1 MLWYERVPLP
11 SISTNATHGTAW
23 TNTISV
29 DDMAAVVAQFRLG
42 AEIPGF
48 RSFFPLPLCHIGCPT
63 RLFAT
68 DMPAMPSSPR
78 SDMETDLTKLSS
90 PRIFL
95 VRMLVFLVLCALI
108 GIVLYKQIVVAFFAN
123 PGLNALIGAVLL
135 IGIIL
140 SFRQVIR
147 LYPEVRWVNNFR
159 IADPGL
165 AVDRRPTLLAP
176 MAAILGGERS
186 GRMSISQQT
195 MRHLLDSIATR
206 LDEARDISRYM
217 TGLLVFLGL
226 LGTFWGLIE
235 TVGSVG
241 KVIDGLKVGGDA
253 GALFDTL
260 KEGLAAPLGG
270 MGISFSSSLFGLA
283 GSLILGFLDLQS
295 SQAQNRF
302 YTDLEDWLAT
312 TVREYS
318 SGDGGAVAVAGGSGN
333 LQHAIE
339 RLRVAVEEGAGTRG
353 TTAAMANLAEA
364 IQGLVAHM
372 RTEQQMIREWAD
384 GQGEQNREIKRLLE
398 RLARQPEKS

>member
-1 MLWYERVPLP
+1 
-11 SISTNATHGTAW
+11 
-23 TNTISV
+23 
-29 DDMAAVVAQFRLG
+29 
-42 AEIPGF
+42 
-48 RSFFPLPLCHIGCPT
+48 
-63 RLFAT
+63 
-68 DMPAMPSSPR
+68 MPASTR
-78 SDMETDLTKLSS
+78 SAMEVELTKLSS

-95 VRMLVFLVLCALI
+95 VRMLVFLVLCALVMV
-108 GIVLYKQIVVAFFAN
+108 VLYRQIIQAFFAN
-123 PGLNALIGAVLL
+123 PGLNALIGVVLL
-135 IGIIL
+135 VGIIL

-147 LYPEVRWVNNFR
+147 LYPEVAWVNNFR

-165 AVDRRPTLLAP
+165 AIARHPTLLAP
-176 MAAILGGERS
+176 MAAILGGERT
-186 GRMSISQQT
+186 GRMTISQQT

-226 LGTFWGLIE
+226 LGTLWGLIE

-253 GALFDTL
+253 GALFETL
-260 KEGLAAPLGG
+260 KGGLAAPLGG

-312 TVREYS
+312 TVREYGGEGAA
-318 SGDGGAVAVAGGSGN
+318 GDLQGAIDRLRAAMEEGGSGGN
-333 LQHAIE
+333 RA
-339 RLRVAVEEGAGTRG
+339 
-353 TTAAMANLAEA
+353 TTTAMANLAEA

-384 GQGEQNREIKRLLE
+384 GQGEQSREIKRLLE
-398 RLARQPEKS
+398 HLARQPEKS

>member
-1 MLWYERVPLP
+1 M
-11 SISTNATHGTAW
+11 
-23 TNTISV
+23 
-29 DDMAAVVAQFRLG
+29 
-42 AEIPGF
+42 EI
-48 RSFFPLPLCHIGCPT
+48 
-63 RLFAT
+63 
-68 DMPAMPSSPR
+68 
-78 SDMETDLTKLSS
+78 ELTKLSS

-95 VRMLVFLVLCALI
+95 VRMLVFLVLCALVTV
-108 GIVLYKQIVVAFFAN
+108 VLYKQIITAFFAN

-135 IGIIL
+135 IGTIL
-140 SFRQVIR
+140 SFRQVLR
-147 LYPEVRWVNNFR
+147 LYPEVAWVNNFR

-165 AVDRRPTLLAP
+165 AVERHPKLLAP
-176 MAAILGGERS
+176 MAAILGGERT
-186 GRMSISQQT
+186 GRMTISQQT

-302 YTDLEDWLAT
+302 YTDLEDWLAS
-312 TVREYS
+312 TVRGYS
-318 SGDGGAVAVAGGSGN
+318 SESGSGTSGELQTAVAQLRTTLEEGGGS
-333 LQHAIE
+333 
-339 RLRVAVEEGAGTRG
+339 RG

-372 RTEQQMIREWAD
+372 RNEQQMIREWAD
-384 GQGEQNREIKRLLE
+384 GQGEQNREIKKLLE
-398 RLARQPEKS
+398 RIARQPEKN

>member
-1 MLWYERVPLP
+1 MLEYRLRIAPRNVPWRSENTAARSVFPP
-11 SISTNATHGTAW
+11 S
-23 TNTISV
+23 
-29 DDMAAVVAQFRLG
+29 
-42 AEIPGF
+42 
-48 RSFFPLPLCHIGCPT
+48 LCHIEARNGRFPNPDYLPMPT
-63 RLFAT
+63 GARS
-68 DMPAMPSSPR
+68 AM
-78 SDMETDLTKLSS
+78 EIELTKLSS

-108 GIVLYKQIVVAFFAN
+108 LVVLYKQIITAFFAN

-140 SFRQVIR
+140 AFRQVIR
-147 LYPEVRWVNNFR
+147 LYPEVAWVNNFR

-165 AVDRRPTLLAP
+165 AIDRRPTLLAP

-186 GRMSISQQT
+186 GRMTISQQT

-241 KVIDGLKVGGDA
+241 KVIEGLKVGGDA
-253 GALFDTL
+253 GSLFDTL

-302 YTDLEDWLAT
+302 YTDLEDWLAS
-312 TVREYS
+312 TVKGYAA
-318 SGDGGAVAVAGGSGN
+318 DGAGAGVE
-333 LQHAIE
+333 LQNAIE
-339 RLRVAVEEGAGTRG
+339 KLRAGLEEGGGNRAA
-353 TTAAMANLAEA
+353 TAAMATLAEA

-384 GQGEQNREIKRLLE
+384 GQGEQNREIKKLLE
-398 RLARQPEKS
+398 RLARQPEKN

>member
-1 MLWYERVPLP
+1 MQVEL
-11 SISTNATHGTAW
+11 N
-23 TNTISV
+23 
-29 DDMAAVVAQFRLG
+29 
-42 AEIPGF
+42 
-48 RSFFPLPLCHIGCPT
+48 
-63 RLFAT
+63 
-68 DMPAMPSSPR
+68 
-78 SDMETDLTKLSS
+78 KLST

-95 VRMLVFLVLCALI
+95 VRMLVFLVLCALLMV
-108 GIVLYKQIVVAFFAN
+108 VLYKQIVVAFFAN
-123 PGLNALIGAVLL
+123 PGLNALIGLVLL
-135 IGIIL
+135 IGTIL
-140 SFRQVIR
+140 CFRQVIR
-147 LYPEVRWVNNFR
+147 LYPEVAWVNNFR

-165 AVDRRPTLLAP
+165 AAERQHPRLLAP
-176 MAAILGGERS
+176 MAAILGGERT
-186 GRMSISQQT
+186 GRMTITQQT

-302 YTDLEDWLAT
+302 YTDLEDWLAS
-312 TVREYS
+312 TVRGYS
-318 SGDGGAVAVAGGSGN
+318 AEASAGGELQSAIDRLRATMEEGGAG
-333 LQHAIE
+333 
-339 RLRVAVEEGAGTRG
+339 RG

-372 RTEQQMIREWAD
+372 RSEQQMIREWAD
-384 GQGEQNREIKRLLE
+384 GQGEQSREIKKLLE
-398 RLARQPEKS
+398 RIARQPENN

>member
-1 MLWYERVPLP
+1 MP
-11 SISTNATHGTAW
+11 
-23 TNTISV
+23 
-29 DDMAAVVAQFRLG
+29 
-42 AEIPGF
+42 PG
-48 RSFFPLPLCHIGCPT
+48 P
-63 RLFAT
+63 
-68 DMPAMPSSPR
+68 SPR
-78 SDMETDLTKLSS
+78 STIDIDYTKLSS
-90 PRIFL
+90 SSVFL
-95 VRMLVFLVLCALI
+95 VRMLVFLVLCALV
-108 GIVLYKQIVVAFFAN
+108 GVVLYKQIIQAFFAN
-123 PGLNALIGAVLL
+123 PGLNALIGGVLF

-140 SFRQVIR
+140 AFRQVIR
-147 LYPEVRWVNNFR
+147 LYPEVSWVNNFR
-159 IADPGL
+159 VADPGL
-165 AVDRRPTLLAP
+165 APARHPKLLAP

-186 GRMSISQQT
+186 GRMTITQTT

-241 KVIDGLKVGGDA
+241 KVIDGLKVGGDS

-312 TVREYS
+312 TVREYGGGEVVAAA
-318 SGDGGAVAVAGGSGN
+318 SGGVASGELQAAV
-333 LQHAIE
+333 E
-339 RLRVAVEEGAGTRG
+339 RLRSVLEEGTASRS
-353 TTAAMANLAEA
+353 TTASMASLAEA
-364 IQGLVAHM
+364 IQALVSHM

-384 GQGEQNREIKRLLE
+384 GQGEQNREIRRLLE
-398 RLARQPEKS
+398 RIARQPEKS

>member
-1 MLWYERVPLP
+1 M
-11 SISTNATHGTAW
+11 
-23 TNTISV
+23 
-29 DDMAAVVAQFRLG
+29 
-42 AEIPGF
+42 EIE
-48 RSFFPLPLCHIGCPT
+48 LN
-63 RLFAT
+63 
-68 DMPAMPSSPR
+68 
-78 SDMETDLTKLSS
+78 KLSS

-95 VRMLVFLVLCALI
+95 VRMLVFLVLCALLMV
-108 GIVLYKQIVVAFFAN
+108 VLNKQIILAFFAN
-123 PGLNALIGAVLL
+123 PGLNALIGLVLL
-135 IGIIL
+135 IGTIL

-147 LYPEVRWVNNFR
+147 LYPEVAWVNNFR
-159 IADPGL
+159 IADPGI
-165 AVDRRPTLLAP
+165 AVERQRPRLLAP
-176 MAAILGGERS
+176 MAAILGGERT
-186 GRMSISQQT
+186 GRMTITQQT

-302 YTDLEDWLAT
+302 YTDLEDWLAS
-312 TVREYS
+312 TVRGYS
-318 SGDGGAVAVAGGSGN
+318 AEAAGGD
-333 LQHAIE
+333 LQTAIE
-339 RLRVAVEEGAGTRG
+339 RLRATMEEGGGSRS

-372 RTEQQMIREWAD
+372 RSEQQMIREWAD
-384 GQGEQNREIKRLLE
+384 GQGEQNREIKKLLE
-398 RLARQPEKS
+398 RIARQPENN

>member
-1 MLWYERVPLP
+1 M
-11 SISTNATHGTAW
+11 
-23 TNTISV
+23 
-29 DDMAAVVAQFRLG
+29 
-42 AEIPGF
+42 EIEP
-48 RSFFPLPLCHIGCPT
+48 
-63 RLFAT
+63 
-68 DMPAMPSSPR
+68 
-78 SDMETDLTKLSS
+78 TKLSS

-95 VRMLVFLVLCALI
+95 VRMLVFLVLCSLVMV
-108 GIVLYKQIVVAFFAN
+108 VLYKQIIVAFFAN
-123 PGLNALIGAVLL
+123 PGLNALIGLVLL
-135 IGIIL
+135 VGIIL
-140 SFRQVIR
+140 TFRQVIR
-147 LYPEVRWVNNFR
+147 LYPEVSWVNNFR

-165 AVDRRPTLLAP
+165 AVARHPTLLAP
-176 MAAILGGERS
+176 MAVLLGGERS
-186 GRMSISQQT
+186 GRMAISQQT

-235 TVGSVG
+235 TVSSVRD
-241 KVIDGLKVGGDA
+241 VINGLKVGGDA

-312 TVREYS
+312 TVREYGS
-318 SGDGGAVAVAGGSGN
+318 DAAAAPGGSEV
-333 LQHAIE
+333 AAAME
-339 RLRVAVEEGAGTRG
+339 RLRTAVEDAGGGRG
-353 TTAAMANLAEA
+353 TTTAMANLAEA

-398 RLARQPEKS
+398 RLAKQPEKS

>member
-1 MLWYERVPLP
+1 
-11 SISTNATHGTAW
+11 
-23 TNTISV
+23 
-29 DDMAAVVAQFRLG
+29 
-42 AEIPGF
+42 
-48 RSFFPLPLCHIGCPT
+48 
-63 RLFAT
+63 
-68 DMPAMPSSPR
+68 MPSGPR
-78 SDMETDLTKLSS
+78 SPMEIELKKLSS

-95 VRMLVFLVLCALI
+95 VRMVVFLVLCALVM
-108 GIVLYKQIVVAFFAN
+108 IVLYKQIVTAFFAN

-135 IGIIL
+135 IGIVL

-147 LYPEVRWVNNFR
+147 LYPEVAWVNNFR

-165 AVDRRPTLLAP
+165 AIDRHPTLLAP

-186 GRMSISQQT
+186 GRMIISQQT

-302 YTDLEDWLAT
+302 YTDLEDWLAS
-312 TVREYS
+312 TVRGYTGEAAGPT
-318 SGDGGAVAVAGGSGN
+318 GDIQSAV
-333 LQHAIE
+333 E
-339 RLRVAVEEGAGTRG
+339 RLRQTLEEGGAGRG

>member
-1 MLWYERVPLP
+1 
-11 SISTNATHGTAW
+11 
-23 TNTISV
+23 
-29 DDMAAVVAQFRLG
+29 
-42 AEIPGF
+42 
-48 RSFFPLPLCHIGCPT
+48 
-63 RLFAT
+63 
-68 DMPAMPSSPR
+68 MPAGPASR
-78 SDMETDLTKLSS
+78 SAMEIELNKLST

-95 VRMLVFLVLCALI
+95 VRMLVFLVACGLVAV
-108 GIVLYKQIVVAFFAN
+108 VLYKQIQLAFFAN
-123 PGLNALIGAVLL
+123 PGLNALIGLVLA
-135 IGIIL
+135 IGILL

-147 LYPEVRWVNNFR
+147 LYPEVSWVNNFR
-159 IADPGL
+159 VADPGL
-165 AVDRRPTLLAP
+165 AIERHPTLLAP
-176 MAAILGGERS
+176 MAAILGGERT

-312 TVREYS
+312 TVRNYGDDGTPTGDLS
-318 SGDGGAVAVAGGSGN
+318 SALDKLRAV
-333 LQHAIE
+333 
-339 RLRVAVEEGAGTRG
+339 VEEGGASRG

-384 GQGEQNREIKRLLE
+384 GQGEQNRDIKRLLE
-398 RLARQPEKS
+398 RLAKQPEKS

>member
-1 MLWYERVPLP
+1 
-11 SISTNATHGTAW
+11 
-23 TNTISV
+23 
-29 DDMAAVVAQFRLG
+29 
-42 AEIPGF
+42 
-48 RSFFPLPLCHIGCPT
+48 
-63 RLFAT
+63 
-68 DMPAMPSSPR
+68 MPSAPPSR
-78 SDMETDLTKLSS
+78 SAMEIELTKLSS

-95 VRMLVFLVLCALI
+95 VRMLVFLVLCALVAV
-108 GIVLYKQIVVAFFAN
+108 VLYKQIVTAFFAN
-123 PGLNALIGAVLL
+123 PGLNALIGLVLL
-135 IGIIL
+135 IGTIL
-140 SFRQVIR
+140 AFRQVIR
-147 LYPEVRWVNNFR
+147 LYPEVAWVNNFR

-165 AVDRRPTLLAP
+165 AIERRPTLLAP
-176 MAAILGGERS
+176 MAVILGGERS
-186 GRMSISQQT
+186 GRMTISQQT

-318 SGDGGAVAVAGGSGN
+318 GSETAAGTGGE
-333 LQHAIE
+333 LQGALE
-339 RLRVAVEEGAGTRG
+339 RLRSAVEESGANRG
-353 TTAAMANLAEA
+353 TTTAMANLAEA

-384 GQGEQNREIKRLLE
+384 GQGEQNREIKKLLE
-398 RLARQPEKS
+398 RLARQPEKN

>member
-1 MLWYERVPLP
+1 
-11 SISTNATHGTAW
+11 
-23 TNTISV
+23 
-29 DDMAAVVAQFRLG
+29 
-42 AEIPGF
+42 
-48 RSFFPLPLCHIGCPT
+48 
-63 RLFAT
+63 
-68 DMPAMPSSPR
+68 MPSGPSSR
-78 SDMETDLTKLSS
+78 SDLEIELSKLSS

-95 VRMLVFLVLCALI
+95 VRMLVFLVLCGLVAV
-108 GIVLYKQIVVAFFAN
+108 VLYKQIILAFFAN
-123 PGLNALIGAVLL
+123 PGLNALIGAVLF

-147 LYPEVRWVNNFR
+147 LTPEVSWVNNFR

-165 AVDRRPTLLAP
+165 AIERRPKLLAP
-176 MAAILGGERS
+176 MAAILGGERT
-186 GRMSISQQT
+186 GRMTISQQT

-241 KVIDGLKVGGDA
+241 KVIEGLKVGGDA
-253 GALFDTL
+253 GSLFDTL

-295 SQAQNRF
+295 SQAQHRF
-302 YTDLEDWLAT
+302 YTDLEDWLAS
-312 TVREYS
+312 TVREYGGEGAAGV
-318 SGDGGAVAVAGGSGN
+318 SGE
-333 LQHAIE
+333 LQHAME
-339 RLRVAVEEGAGTRG
+339 RIRAVVEESGGGSRS

-398 RLARQPEKS
+398 HLARQPEKS

>member
-1 MLWYERVPLP
+1 M
-11 SISTNATHGTAW
+11 SS
-23 TNTISV
+23 S
-29 DDMAAVVAQFRLG
+29 
-42 AEIPGF
+42 
-48 RSFFPLPLCHIGCPT
+48 
-63 RLFAT
+63 
-68 DMPAMPSSPR
+68 PSSRAAKEVAP
-78 SDMETDLTKLSS
+78 TKLSS

-95 VRMLVFLVLCALI
+95 VRMLVFLVLCALVAVVLYQQ
-108 GIVLYKQIVVAFFAN
+108 IVLAFFAN
-123 PGLNALIGAVLL
+123 PGLNALIGLVLL
-135 IGIIL
+135 VGIIL
-140 SFRQVIR
+140 AFRQVIR
-147 LYPEVRWVNNFR
+147 LYPEVAWVNNFR

-165 AVDRRPTLLAP
+165 ALDRRPRLLAP
-176 MAAILGGERS
+176 MAAILGGERT
-186 GRMSISQQT
+186 GRMTISQQT

-302 YTDLEDWLAT
+302 YTDLEDWLAS

-318 SGDGGAVAVAGGSGN
+318 VGDAPVAGINSGEIQGA
-333 LQHAIE
+333 LE
-339 RLRVAVEEGAGTRG
+339 RLRTAVEEGGGNRG
-353 TTAAMANLAEA
+353 TSTAMANLAEA

-384 GQGEQNREIKRLLE
+384 GQGEQNREIRKLLE

>member
-1 MLWYERVPLP
+1 
-11 SISTNATHGTAW
+11 
-23 TNTISV
+23 
-29 DDMAAVVAQFRLG
+29 
-42 AEIPGF
+42 
-48 RSFFPLPLCHIGCPT
+48 
-63 RLFAT
+63 
-68 DMPAMPSSPR
+68 
-78 SDMETDLTKLSS
+78 
-90 PRIFL
+90 
-95 VRMLVFLVLCALI
+95 
-108 GIVLYKQIVVAFFAN
+108 
-123 PGLNALIGAVLL
+123 
-135 IGIIL
+135 
-140 SFRQVIR
+140 
-147 LYPEVRWVNNFR
+147 
-159 IADPGL
+159 
-165 AVDRRPTLLAP
+165 PTLLAP

-186 GRMSISQQT
+186 GRMTISQQT

-302 YTDLEDWLAT
+302 YTDLEDWLAS

-318 SGDGGAVAVAGGSGN
+318 GETPPGAGGD
-333 LQHAIE
+333 LQNAIE
-339 RLRVAVEEGAGTRG
+339 RLRSAMEEGGNNRG

-384 GQGEQNREIKRLLE
+384 GQGEQNRDIKKLLE
-398 RLARQPEKS
+398 RIARQPEEN

>member
-1 MLWYERVPLP
+1 
-11 SISTNATHGTAW
+11 
-23 TNTISV
+23 
-29 DDMAAVVAQFRLG
+29 
-42 AEIPGF
+42 
-48 RSFFPLPLCHIGCPT
+48 
-63 RLFAT
+63 
-68 DMPAMPSSPR
+68 MPSGPPPGSTM
-78 SDMETDLTKLSS
+78 DVELNKLST

-95 VRMLVFLVLCALI
+95 VRMLVFLVLCALLMV
-108 GIVLYKQIVVAFFAN
+108 VLYKQIVLAFFAN
-123 PGLNALIGAVLL
+123 PGLNALIGLVLL
-135 IGIIL
+135 IGTIL

-147 LYPEVRWVNNFR
+147 LYPEVAWVNNFR
-159 IADPGL
+159 IADPGI
-165 AVDRRPTLLAP
+165 AVERQHPTLLAP
-176 MAAILGGERS
+176 MAAILGGERT
-186 GRMSISQQT
+186 GRMTISQQT

-241 KVIDGLKVGGDA
+241 KIIDGLKVGGDA

-302 YTDLEDWLAT
+302 YTDLEDWLAS

-318 SGDGGAVAVAGGSGN
+318 GETGTSAGGD
-333 LQHAIE
+333 LQTAIE
-339 RLRVAVEEGAGTRG
+339 RLRATMEEGGNNRG

-384 GQGEQNREIKRLLE
+384 GQGEQNREIKKLLE